1 MALRKLVYL
10 MLLTLIPVTAA
21 AELDPHTLYRMDR
34 AVFRAKPMA
43 MMPVDNLAGVVMV
56 YGDRYAIVWVV
67 RITER
72 GTQVLWRSSALEG
85 GAIQEILVEDLD
97 GRGGYDIIVRTQ
109 GGQAYVFDD
118 TYSSRWSSVNEDFRS
133 VNAMTIAQLDTDP
146 AYEMLMVADN
156 QILFYDGDQ
165 FVREQQ
171 FAQVYTN
178 VREVAVGNVDSD
190 RELEIILNTGRVLDA
205 LTADPE
211 WETSSFGTEISVF
224 DIDGDGIQE
233 IIGYGAPGQDQ
244 IRIFDVDERQEKPFQ

>member
-1 MALRKLVYL
+1 MVLRRLVP
-10 MLLTLIPVTAA
+10 LLLLLLVPATAA
-21 AELDPHTLYRMDR
+21 AELDPNVLFRMDQ

-43 MMPVDNLAGVVMV
+43 MMPVDNLSGVVMV

-97 GRGGYDIIVRTQ
+97 GRGGYDILVRTQ
-109 GGQAYVFDD
+109 AGQAYIFDD
-118 TYSSRWSSVNEDFRS
+118 TYSSRWSSVNEDFRR
-133 VNAMTIAQLDTDP
+133 VNAMAIAQLDSDP
-146 AYEMLMVADN
+146 AYEILMVADN
-156 QILFYDGDQ
+156 QVLYYDGDQ

-178 VREVAVGNVDSD
+178 VQEVAVGNVDSD
-190 RELEIILNTGRVLDA
+190 RELEIVLNTGRVLDA
-205 LTADPE
+205 LTADAE
-211 WETSSFGTEISVF
+211 WETSAFGTSISLF
-224 DIDGDGIQE
+224 DIDGDGIDE
-233 IIGYGAPGQDQ
+233 IIGYGTPGQDQ